1 MALAARSFYLVLT
14 VFLFSQV
21 VTFLWPQQYL
31 AATGNNRIKGGLGIL
46 ANSQFFSKRS
56 LDPLPDESQCED
68 IWNKPDRCTFV
79 RENCADYPAGL
90 INYLQFYFCDLSHA
104 PAAATIILCAWLIFL
119 FGFVGVAASDFFCPN
134 LNTIAKKLHLSESMT
149 GVTFLAFGNG
159 SPDVFSTFSAMGA
172 GSASLAIGELVGKTV
187 NHKATTIP
195 KKSSSLSAASFIT
208 SVVVGSMAIIKPFKV
223 SRAPFLRD
231 VIFFAGCV
239 LFTLYTVIDGN
250 INSFES
256 IFLVAY
262 YVFYV
267 AFVVIGNWRHQK
279 LKAERALEERARN
292 LYEDDEDDID
302 QDDLHLDEEE
312 SLLPSAPQRG
322 PKPPRINTFIHTGP
336 YDAYEDEEIDDG
348 YKSNG
353 GLSANGEYSSN
364 QTLVNSYEDNDVNLP
379 RPPILP
385 DSEGGEN
392 SISLRPQGIPAL
404 KRRPSLV
411 AAFEFNDVV
420 RSLSLS
426 GSRPRL
432 QSFDPSYYGTK
443 SPRSPR
449 TPGRNSS
456 RSSRPISV
464 HTPHEGSRPT
474 TPHLHPSAHSGH
486 ASYEYLGLEL
496 GENTFTA
503 SPHES
508 DSETN
513 SVFNEEMLRHSV
525 ILPDRHDP
533 ANQHFGHIHHQ
544 ESHENSSRL
553 QTPLTRMQRLKEY
566 LLAIHPIYFPTL
578 QNWEE
583 KSLFVKF
590 LAVTSLPMVLVLT
603 MTLPVVEICDDEYE
617 SHDDLQANTIG
628 QEQRRVPK
636 IVIGMEPKEEVKYDG
651 WSKTAT
657 TVQMVL
663 APVFVATVI
672 SSAAQDGFIAI
683 PIALAG
689 GIALSILVQRF
700 STEES
705 PPRFYGALCFAGFM
719 VAITWI
725 FLVANEV
732 VGVLQAFGMI
742 FGVSDA
748 ILGLTIFAMGNSL
761 GDLVANITIARMG
774 FPRMAF
780 SACFG
785 GPLLNMLLGVG
796 LSGTYMTLKT
806 GTSIPLQVSPTLI
819 VSIVGVLITLLAAM
833 VVVPQNGYIMSR
845 SWGWFLVGMYTICTI
860 INVVIELRSDKSKT
874 Q

>member
-21 VTFLWPQQYL
+21 VTVLWPQHYL
-31 AATGNNRIKGGLGIL
+31 SQSNKGKGGFGLL
-46 ANSQFFSKRS
+46 ANTHWFSKRS
-56 LDPLPDESQCED
+56 LDPSPDVNQCED
-68 IWNKPDRCTFV
+68 IWNQPDRCAFV

-90 INYLQFYFCDLSHA
+90 INYLHFYFCDLSHV
-104 PAAATIILCAWLIFL
+104 PAAATFLLCAWLIFL

-134 LNTIAKKLHLSESMT
+134 LSTIAKKLHLSESMT

-172 GSASLAIGELVGKTV
+172 GSGSLAIGELVG
-187 NHKATTIP
+187 
-195 KKSSSLSAASFIT
+195 AASFIT

-239 LFTLYTVIDGN
+239 LFTLYTVVDGK
-250 INSFES
+250 ITLFES
-256 IFLVAY
+256 LFLIAY

-279 LKAERALEERARN
+279 LKAERDLEERARN

-302 QDDLHLDEEE
+302 EDALGADEEQG
-312 SLLPSAPQRG
+312 LLSHGGSQRG
-322 PKPPRINTFIHTGP
+322 PKPPRINTLIHTGP
-336 YDAYEDEEIDDG
+336 YDAYEDEEHDDG

-353 GLSANGEYSSN
+353 GLSANEEYSSN
-364 QTLVNSYEDNDVNLP
+364 QTLVNSYEDSDVNIP
-379 RPPILP
+379 RPTILP
-385 DSEGGEN
+385 DSEGAED
-392 SISLRPQGIPAL
+392 SISLRPHGAPAF

-449 TPGRNSS
+449 VSRRESS
-456 RSSRPISV
+456 RSSRPVSI
-464 HTPHEGSRPT
+464 HTPQEGSRPS
-474 TPHLHPSAHSGH
+474 TPLSHSLTPNDLSGH
-486 ASYEYLGLEL
+486 GFL
-496 GENTFTA
+496 GEDLGGDNALTS
-503 SPHES
+503 SPHEL

-513 SVFNEEMLRHSV
+513 SAFEQAILRHSI
-525 ILPDRHDP
+525 ILPDHHDP
-533 ANQHFGHIHHQ
+533 QLHHLGHIHHQ
-544 ESHENSSRL
+544 GSPEDSPGL
-553 QTPLTRMQRLKEY
+553 QEPSTRMQRFKEY
-566 LLAIHPIYFPTL
+566 LQAIRPIYFPTL
-578 QNWEE
+578 LDWDQ

-590 LAVTSLPMVLVLT
+590 LAITSLPMVLLLT
-603 MTLPVVEICDDEYE
+603 LTLPVVELCDEDEGE
-617 SHDDLQANTIG
+617 SQNNSPVAVTS
-628 QEQRRVPK
+628 QEARRLPK
-636 IVIGMEPKEEVKYDG
+636 IVIGDKPEEEIRYDG
-651 WSKTAT
+651 WSRTAT
-657 TVQMVL
+657 TVQMIL

-672 SSAAQDGFIAI
+672 SSAAQDGYISIAV
-683 PIALAG
+683 ALVV
-689 GIALSILVQRF
+689 GIALSFLVHRF
-700 STEES
+700 SSEET
-705 PPRFYGALCFAGFM
+705 PPRFYGAFCFAGFM

-732 VGVLQAFGMI
+732 VGILQAFGMI

-796 LSGTYMTLKT
+796 ISGTYMTVKT
-806 GTSIPLQVSPTLI
+806 GTPIPLQVSPTLF
-819 VSIVGVLITLLAAM
+819 VSIIGVLVTLLTAM
-833 VVVPQNGYIMSR
+833 VVVPRNGYVMSR
-845 SWGWFLVGMYTICTI
+845 TWGWFLLAMYTTCTI
-860 INVVIELRSDKSKT
+860 INVAIEIKHGKKSE
-874 Q
+874 

>member
-21 VTFLWPQQYL
+21 VTVLWPQHYL
-31 AATGNNRIKGGLGIL
+31 AQSSKSKGGFGLL
-46 ANSQFFSKRS
+46 ANTHWFSKRD
-56 LDPLPDESQCED
+56 LDPLPDDNQCED
-68 IWNKPDRCTFV
+68 IWKQADRCAFV

-90 INYLQFYFCDLSHA
+90 INYLHFYFCDLGHV
-104 PAAATIILCAWLIFL
+104 PAAATFLLCTWLIFL

-134 LNTIAKKLHLSESMT
+134 LSTIAKKLHLSESMT

-172 GSASLAIGELVGKTV
+172 GSGSLAIGELVG
-187 NHKATTIP
+187 
-195 KKSSSLSAASFIT
+195 AASFIT

-239 LFTLYTVIDGN
+239 LFTLYTVMDGK
-250 INSFES
+250 ITLTES
-256 IFLVAY
+256 VVLVAY
-262 YVFYV
+262 YIFYV

-279 LKAERALEERARN
+279 LKAERDLEERARN
-292 LYEDDEDDID
+292 LYEDDEDDI
-302 QDDLHLDEEE
+302 EEDGLGLNE
-312 SLLPSAPQRG
+312 EQALLSRGSSQRG
-322 PKPPRINTFIHTGP
+322 PRP
-336 YDAYEDEEIDDG
+336 YDAYEDEEHDDG

-353 GLSANGEYSSN
+353 GLSANEEYSSN
-364 QTLVNSYEDNDVNLP
+364 QTLVNSYEDSDVNLP

-385 DSEGGEN
+385 DSEGVED
-392 SISLRPQGIPAL
+392 SISLRPHGVPVF

-443 SPRSPR
+443 SPRVSR
-449 TPGRNSS
+449 RESS
-456 RSSRPISV
+456 RSSRPISI
-464 HTPHEGSRPT
+464 HSSQEGSRPS
-474 TPHLHPSAHSGH
+474 TPLSHPMTPNDLAGQ
-486 ASYEYLGLEL
+486 AFLGADL
-496 GENTFTA
+496 GENVLTS
-503 SPHES
+503 SPHAL
-508 DSETN
+508 DSEAN
-513 SVFNEEMLRHSV
+513 SVFEQEMFRHSI
-525 ILPDRHDP
+525 ILPDHHNP
-533 ANQHFGHIHHQ
+533 AHLHLGHVHHQ
-544 ESHENSSRL
+544 GPPEDSPGLQLPSSRL
-553 QTPLTRMQRLKEY
+553 QRFKEY
-566 LLAIHPIYFPTL
+566 LQAIHPIYFPTL
-578 QNWEE
+578 LDWDQ
-583 KSLFVKF
+583 KSLFIKF
-590 LAVTSLPMVLVLT
+590 LAITSLPMVLLLT
-603 MTLPVVEICDDEYE
+603 LTLPVVELCDEDEGE
-617 SHDDLQANTIG
+617 SHDNSPIDATG
-628 QEQRRVPK
+628 QEGRRVPK
-636 IVIGMEPKEEVKYDG
+636 IVIGDKPEEEVRYDG
-651 WSKTAT
+651 WSRTAT

-672 SSAAQDGFIAI
+672 ASAAQEGYISIAI
-683 PIALAG
+683 ALVI
-689 GIALSILVQRF
+689 GIVLSFFVNRF
-700 STEES
+700 STEET
-705 PPRFYGALCFAGFM
+705 PPRFYGAFCFAGFM

-732 VGVLQAFGMI
+732 VGILQAFGMI

-796 LSGTYMTLKT
+796 ISGTYMTLKT
-806 GTSIPLQVSPTLI
+806 GNPIPLQVSPTLF
-819 VSIVGVLITLLAAM
+819 VSIIGVLVTLLTAM
-833 VVVPQNGYIMSR
+833 VVVPRNGYVMSR
-845 SWGWFLVGMYTICTI
+845 TWGWFLLGMYTACTI
-860 INVVIELRSDKSKT
+860 INVVIEIKHGKKI